1 MIGPINPV
9 KSAEYLIAQIFTGT
23 AFKSC
28 YLSLIPKTYK
38 MPRIKLRERPFYFFE
53 YRTIL
58 KIRDIN
64 YGNHLSND
72 AVIGLIHEARI
83 DMFTTI
89 GCTEK
94 DLGDHKTAILIAD
107 LAVNYKK
114 QGYLGDEISIHLDI
128 DEIGENGFRVFY
140 KIQRGT
146 DLIVLAETGIVV
158 YDYEAENIATVPK
171 VFMEALVQLKRD
183 RP

>member
-1 MIGPINPV
+1 MIVLINPV
-9 KSAEYLIAQIFTGT
+9 NSAECLIAQLFAGT
-23 AFKSC
+23 AFISY
-28 YLSLIPKTYK
+28 YLSLTPKPHK
-38 MPRIKLRERPFYFFE
+38 MPRIKLKERPLYFFE

-83 DMFTTI
+83 DMFTKI
-89 GCTEK
+89 GCSEM

-107 LAVNYKK
+107 LAVNYKN

-128 DEIGENGFRVFY
+128 DEIGKNGFRLFY
-140 KIQRGT
+140 KMQRGT

-158 YDYEAENIATVPK
+158 YDYQAENIATVPK
-171 VFMEALVQLKRD
+171 VFLEALAQLKQEHR
-183 RP
+183 